1 MELEEFQAH
10 ACACESAIVQGVFIY
25 DRRLSCFCH
34 VFSGLN
40 HLNEHTF
47 MYVYLLGLG
56 VYVDYMTLY
65 FLSRRKST
73 QMLENY
79 IMCC

>member
-40 HLNEHTF
+40 HYNEHTF
-47 MYVYLLGLG
+47 MYVFFTCAWCLCGLYD
-56 VYVDYMTLY
+56 VI
-65 FLSRRKST
+65 F
-73 QMLENY
+73 
-79 IMCC
+79 